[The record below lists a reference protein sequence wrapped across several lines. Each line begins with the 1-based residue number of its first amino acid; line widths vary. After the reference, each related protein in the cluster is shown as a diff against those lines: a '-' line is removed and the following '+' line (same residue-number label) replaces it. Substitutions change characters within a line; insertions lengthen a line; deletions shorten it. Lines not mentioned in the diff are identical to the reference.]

1 MPTSQ
6 ALVVLLRVG
15 LCAWGVW
22 IALAVHGQSAVSST
36 WHLPLDDY
44 ALQVRMA
51 RNSDSVMTPSVQ
63 PLSTWLRPATLKPS
77 NVAFQGLNVVGEFR
91 LIGGDFRALST
102 SYGLSTQG
110 SLNNRWG
117 YHVSAL
123 RWRLPLGSPL
133 ANEILHYGTMDGL
146 GRAQLI
152 DAYGDIA
159 YVDRMEW
166 AISRTL
172 SRSVELR
179 VGTES
184 HHWGPGA
191 RSLFLDRHMAPAL
204 GARLWVDAGL
214 VQYSHAIL
222 RTVHPL
228 ADSDD
233 VALGW
238 MAAHMVEVSLGA
250 GWTGSVFGAV
260 KWRQADASF
269 EQRLDPHYLVP
280 FVAFRPMEY
289 HQGSADNA
297 LIGTQLTKRFANSAG
312 HRFTT
317 YGQLLFDELLVGELL
332 DTTQWWGNK
341 WGLLAGAH
349 MISTD
354 GRFGWLVEGA
364 CVRPWVYAHN
374 TEPLS
379 YTHLHQ
385 PLGHPGGGNFIEG
398 RLRLRYK
405 HNDEWIGRLSV
416 LRRTQGMSTGT
427 AEFDLS
433 YVAGD
438 LPTAST
444 SGRSGDDGHGLLQG
458 VRSDLTRLEIDVAK
472 YLGTKYSVGGVEAF
486 FRAWIR
492 LETHDSDDAWQAPW
506 DANRVEIGV
515 RHSRVMQERDW

>member
-152 DAYGDIA
+152 DSIGDIA

-238 MAAHMVEVSLGA
+238 MAAHMVEVSLGV

-332 DTTQWWGNK
+332 DTTQW
-341 WGLLAGAH
+341 
-349 MISTD
+349 
-354 GRFGWLVEGA
+354 
-364 CVRPWVYAHN
+364 
-374 TEPLS
+374 LS
-379 YTHLHQ
+379 LIH
-385 PLGHPGGGNFIEG
+385 I
-398 RLRLRYK
+398 
-405 HNDEWIGRLSV
+405 
-416 LRRTQGMSTGT
+416 
-427 AEFDLS
+427 
-433 YVAGD
+433 
-438 LPTAST
+438 
-444 SGRSGDDGHGLLQG
+444 
-458 VRSDLTRLEIDVAK
+458 
-472 YLGTKYSVGGVEAF
+472 
-486 FRAWIR
+486 
-492 LETHDSDDAWQAPW
+492 
-506 DANRVEIGV
+506 
-515 RHSRVMQERDW
+515 